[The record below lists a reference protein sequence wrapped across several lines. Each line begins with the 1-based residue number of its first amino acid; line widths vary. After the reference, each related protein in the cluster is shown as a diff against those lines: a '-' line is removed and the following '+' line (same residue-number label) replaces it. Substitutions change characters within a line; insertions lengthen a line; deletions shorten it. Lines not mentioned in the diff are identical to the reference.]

1 MFYLKRCNNI
11 KFILL
16 IQAPRLA
23 PEFEFIQALISIG
36 KLLGTIPTKESKTVQ
51 LVAELNTLNLNL
63 PARVWLPLHSMI
75 PHHIVRVPPQYAA
88 VLNSKD
94 KVRTFRCISY
104 PLQNLNIDFHDDIIA
119 QAPYIIYVEVL
130 EVEDLYTSPVP
141 TKIMGSSL
149 RHTKSEEN
157 LTGGEQS
164 NISTSDSQQNLAV
177 RQTPVKNISPY
188 AVKNTDVTFN
198 FPDDDPNDCWSQ
210 EDDEITQQVSTYS
223 Y

>member
-1 MFYLKRCNNI
+1 MLTF
-11 KFILL
+11 
-16 IQAPRLA
+16 
-23 PEFEFIQALISIG
+23 
-36 KLLGTIPTKESKTVQ
+36 
-51 LVAELNTLNLNL
+51 
-63 PARVWLPLHSMI
+63 MI
-75 PHHIVRVPPQYAA
+75 
-88 VLNSKD
+88 
-94 KVRTFRCISY
+94 
-104 PLQNLNIDFHDDIIA
+104 IIIT

-188 AVKNTDVTFN
+188 SVRNTDVTFN

-210 EDDEITQQVSTYS
+210 EDDEITQQVSAYS
-223 Y
+223 K

>member
-1 MFYLKRCNNI
+1 M
-11 KFILL
+11 
-16 IQAPRLA
+16 
-23 PEFEFIQALISIG
+23 
-36 KLLGTIPTKESKTVQ
+36 
-51 LVAELNTLNLNL
+51 AELNTLNLNL
-63 PARVWLPLHSMI
+63 PARVWLPLHSTI

-94 KVRTFRCISY
+94 KVRERGTFSFSYNIRCHLCAIGRKIQY
-104 PLQNLNIDFHDDIIA
+104 PRSSICITYPGL
-119 QAPYIIYVEVL
+119 QAPYIMYVEVL

-164 NISTSDSQQNLAV
+164 DISTPDSQQNSAV
-177 RQTPVKNISPY
+177 RQTPVKNVSPY
-188 AVKNTDVTFN
+188 SVRNADVAFS

-210 EDDEITQQVSTYS
+210 EDDEITQQVGGDSNGQSRSSSLSSISILFLPFSSICSSANRRIATRS
-223 Y
+223 RS

>member
-1 MFYLKRCNNI
+1 MFT
-11 KFILL
+11 IL
-16 IQAPRLA
+16 
-23 PEFEFIQALISIG
+23 
-36 KLLGTIPTKESKTVQ
+36 
-51 LVAELNTLNLNL
+51 
-63 PARVWLPLHSMI
+63 
-75 PHHIVRVPPQYAA
+75 
-88 VLNSKD
+88 
-94 KVRTFRCISY
+94 
-104 PLQNLNIDFHDDIIA
+104 

-164 NISTSDSQQNLAV
+164 NAMASSNISVPDSQQNSTVPSTL

-188 AVKNTDVTFN
+188 TVRNTDVTFN

-210 EDDEITQQVSTYS
+210 EDDEITQQVYILFKCIFFFIWTCTNLSASIVFAASQAERPGYHIATES
-223 Y
+223 RVIR

>member
-1 MFYLKRCNNI
+1 MLSFGVSDFTPVLFDEY
-11 KFILL
+11 FICIFTLL
-16 IQAPRLA
+16 
-23 PEFEFIQALISIG
+23 
-36 KLLGTIPTKESKTVQ
+36 
-51 LVAELNTLNLNL
+51 
-63 PARVWLPLHSMI
+63 
-75 PHHIVRVPPQYAA
+75 
-88 VLNSKD
+88 
-94 KVRTFRCISY
+94 
-104 PLQNLNIDFHDDIIA
+104 

-164 NISTSDSQQNLAV
+164 DTIASSNNISTSDSNQQNSMVTSVL

-188 AVKNTDVTFN
+188 SIRSTDVAFS

-210 EDDEITQQVSTYS
+210 EDDEITQQVCNITWTVANSRS
-223 Y
+223 ADLG

>member
-1 MFYLKRCNNI
+1 M
-11 KFILL
+11 
-16 IQAPRLA
+16 
-23 PEFEFIQALISIG
+23 ISIG

-63 PARVWLPLHSMI
+63 PARVWLPLHSTV

-94 KVRTFRCISY
+94 KVDIFHSYTRINIYYISLH
-104 PLQNLNIDFHDDIIA
+104 LQVLRF

-164 NISTSDSQQNLAV
+164 NVTSSSNMVSAEMQQNVTTAL

-188 AVKNTDVTFN
+188 SIKNTEIAFN

-210 EDDEITQQVSTYS
+210 EDDEITQQV
-223 Y
+223 